1 MINFCGAYIDSHEKE
16 MLSQLSVTSMI
27 DTCWRDGAR
36 QESFY
41 LTHQQVVLARQYG
54 GARSRVGPKRLQTI
68 FSQATMNP
76 RQRSRVC

>member
-41 LTHQQVVLARQYG
+41 LTHQQAVLARQYG
-54 GARSRVGPKRLQTI
+54 GAHLILYMSSGDIRHANATVGWKFDI
-68 FSQATMNP
+68 EA
-76 RQRSRVC
+76 V